1 MQWHHIFLPEFLIS
15 FLPITA
21 IFPAGCLLELSEIT
35 IGFLS
40 KNDLLQL
47 ICKIRVLCKSFLIK
61 TATSVCQDRSD
72 INRLSMQ
79 ATKSRRNGKITE
91 FDETWLI

>member
-35 IGFLS
+35 IGFSS
-40 KNDLLQL
+40 KNALLQL
-47 ICKIRVLCKSFLIK
+47 ICKIRVLCKSFFLIK
-61 TATSVCQDRSD
+61 TGASVCQDRAD
-72 INRLSMQ
+72 I
-79 ATKSRRNGKITE
+79 KSFFSK
-91 FDETWLI
+91 